1 MLAMDN
7 YEIDPNAPP
16 DGLPKRKPMTL
27 DSIGMVLVAVGVG
40 IAVLGGVLLVISR
53 VPGLNQLFN
62 LPGDIRIQTENVSCF
77 FPIVSMIILS
87 VLLTVIAN
95 VIIRLINRP

>member
-1 MLAMDN
+1 MTDFDVN
-7 YEIDPNAPP
+7 P
-16 DGLPKRKPMTL
+16 DSPSEGSPKRKPMSL
-27 DSIGMVLVAVGVG
+27 DSIGGLLVVAGLG
-40 IAVLGGVLLVISR
+40 IAALGGVLLLISR

-87 VLLTVIAN
+87 VLLTIIAN

>member
-1 MLAMDN
+1 MS
-7 YEIDPNAPP
+7 
-16 DGLPKRKPMTL
+16 L
-27 DSIGMVLVAVGVG
+27 DSIGGLLVVAGLG
-40 IAVLGGVLLVISR
+40 IAALGGVLLLISR

-87 VLLTVIAN
+87 VLLTIIAN